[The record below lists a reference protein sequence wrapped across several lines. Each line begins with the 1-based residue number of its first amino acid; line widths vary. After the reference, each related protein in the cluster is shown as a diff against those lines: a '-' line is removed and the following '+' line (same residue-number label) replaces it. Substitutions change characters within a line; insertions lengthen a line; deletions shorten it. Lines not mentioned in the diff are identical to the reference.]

1 MNEDIL
7 AALAALS
14 LANSEVNTV
23 SDKAAI
29 KLERGTKRTCQNP
42 ECRERFY
49 DLNRDPIPA
58 QSVTTCMLLRS
69 SLHRKYRR
77 VFRQGRTRS
86 GHLLSPTSRSMRLLA
101 MMEVSWLHSGEEP
114 VPVEEDDTL
123 IDEVD
128 VDSPDM
134 EGIVDAPEA
143 DSNDKE

>member
-1 MNEDIL
+1 MALSVIFNFEAHAVSFVEGTNAGSFERGSVNEDIL

-14 LANSEVNTV
+14 LANSEVITV

-77 VFRQGRTRS
+77 VFRQGRTRN
-86 GHLLSPTSRSMRLLA
+86 GHLCPRRA
-101 MMEVSWLHSGEEP
+101 
-114 VPVEEDDTL
+114 
-123 IDEVD
+123 
-128 VDSPDM
+128 
-134 EGIVDAPEA
+134 EA
-143 DSNDKE
+143 

>member
-1 MNEDIL
+1 
-7 AALAALS
+7 
-14 LANSEVNTV
+14 
-23 SDKAAI
+23 
-29 KLERGTKRTCQNP
+29 
-42 ECRERFY
+42 
-49 DLNRDPIPA
+49 
-58 QSVTTCMLLRS
+58 
-69 SLHRKYRR
+69 
-77 VFRQGRTRS
+77 
-86 GHLLSPTSRSMRLLA
+86 